1 MSQTIAEKILSSHN
15 TKKKKVYAN
24 DFVEASIDCAMSHDN
39 TVLIS
44 SIFKKMSS
52 KKVWDSKKIVI
63 VLDHRTPANTEK
75 TAINH
80 KYIREFVKQQTIPH
94 FFDVGKGICHQ
105 ILPEEGF
112 VRPGMLIVGS
122 DSHTTTYGAFGA
134 FATGIGATDMAN
146 VWTKGS
152 LWFKVPE
159 SIRFN
164 IKGKLPNHVSAKD
177 LILYIIGFVKS
188 DGAEYKSCEFYGK
201 TIKEMSIESRLCICN
216 QAMEMGA
223 KTAIMPPDEKTIQY
237 IKSKTSQPLN
247 VVPSDKNAVYEKNYD
262 IDISNLQSQI
272 SCPDTVDNVKTVH
285 EIRGLPIHQA
295 VLGSCTNGRIED
307 LKIAASFLKGKTIA
321 KHVRM
326 LIIPS
331 SITIYNEAA
340 KKGYIQT
347 LTKAGGTILNP
358 GCGPCLGLHQ
368 GVVAE
373 DEIVISTTNRNF
385 KGRMG
390 SSKAKIYLASP
401 ATVAA
406 SAIRGEITNPQEII

>member
-1 MSQTIAEKILSSHN
+1 MPQTIAEKIVSSHN
-15 TKKKKVYAN
+15 TENKKVYAG
-24 DFVEASIDCAMSHDN
+24 DFVEASIDLAMSHDN

-44 SIFKKMSS
+44 QIFTEMGK
-52 KKVWDSKKIVI
+52 KKVWDPKKIVI
-63 VLDHRTPANTEK
+63 VLDHRTPANTQQ
-75 TAINH
+75 TATNH
-80 KYIREFVKQQTIPH
+80 KTIREFVKQQNIPH

-122 DSHTTTYGAFGA
+122 DSHTTTYGGLGA
-134 FATGIGATDMAN
+134 FATGIGATDMAS

-152 LWFKVPE
+152 LWFKVPQT
-159 SIRFN
+159 IRFT
-164 IKGKLPNHVSAKD
+164 ITGKTPQHIYAKD
-177 LILYIIGFVKS
+177 IILSLIGLVKS

-201 TIKEMSIESRLCICN
+201 TIQQMSIDSRLCICN

-223 KTAIMPPDEKTIQY
+223 KTAIIPPDEKTISY
-237 IKSKTSQPLN
+237 VTSKTKQSFKQIY
-247 VVPSDKNAVYEKNYD
+247 SDTDAAYEKTYT
-262 IDISNLQSQI
+262 IDVSHLQPQI
-272 SCPDTVDNVKTVH
+272 SCPDTVDNVKAVH
-285 EIRGLPIHQA
+285 EVQGIPIDQA

-307 LKIAASFLKGKTIA
+307 LQIAASLLKGKTIA

-331 SITIYNEAA
+331 SLPVYQKAIT
-340 KKGYIQT
+340 KGYIEIF
-347 LTKAGGTILNP
+347 LKAGATILNP
-358 GCGPCLGLHQ
+358 GCGPCLGIHQ

-373 DEIVISTTNRNF
+373 DEVVISTTNRNF

-401 ATVAA
+401 ATVTT
-406 SAIRGEITNPQEII
+406 SAIQGTITTPQGDL